1 MAFLFKKSSEYFEEE
16 EDWYMKKLKKAFAY
30 LDSEDIALAIIGGLI
45 GVVIGTAIFY
55 LFIK

>member
-1 MAFLFKKSSEYFEEE
+1 
-16 EDWYMKKLKKAFAY
+16 MKKLKKAFAY